1 MAKSKNIE
9 PWILCAASGV
19 LLSAGWL
26 MRSFPVFVFVG
37 IAPLFA
43 IADRAVA
50 HVKKQSAWNYIELI
64 LLVLV
69 VMYWSASFFEGD
81 RLVIGAL
88 QAIVIGLVF
97 AAYTFSKISIHEGL
111 GKWLLILYWLAAE
124 FLFLVLAPSQFAF
137 LADSLALKSD
147 WVRWSRHTGYHG
159 VTAWILLCNLLLF
172 VGLLKQKKV
181 QWAGLVF
188 FVIALALPLW
198 YSHQLAEPGITR
210 SDMVNHYSGTSVNL
224 PEPYLNQGEFVSR
237 TASWISLL
245 ILVFSFVKNK
255 VKQK

>member
-1 MAKSKNIE
+1 MARNKNIE
-9 PWILCAASGV
+9 PWILCAASLA

-26 MRSFPVFVFVG
+26 MRSFPVLVFVG

-43 IADRAVA
+43 IVDLAAAR
-50 HVKKQSAWNYIELI
+50 VKRQSAWNYIELI
-64 LLVLV
+64 LLALI
-69 VMYWSASFFEGD
+69 VMYWSASFFEGG

-88 QAIVIGLVF
+88 QAIVIGLAF
-97 AAYTFSKISIHEGL
+97 AAYTFSKISINDRL

-124 FLFLVLAPSQFAF
+124 FLFLVLAPNQFTY

-147 WVRWSRHTGYHG
+147 WVRWSQHTGYLG
-159 VTAWILLCNLLLF
+159 VTAWILLCNLLLY
-172 VGLLKQKKV
+172 VGLLKERRV
-181 QWAGLVF
+181 QWIGIIF

-198 YSHQLAEPGITR
+198 FSHQLADPGIVR
-210 SDMVNHYSGTSVNL
+210 SEMVSLYSTNSIDL
-224 PEPYLNQGEFVSR
+224 PVPYRAQGEFVSR

-245 ILVFSFVKNK
+245 ILVFSFVRNK